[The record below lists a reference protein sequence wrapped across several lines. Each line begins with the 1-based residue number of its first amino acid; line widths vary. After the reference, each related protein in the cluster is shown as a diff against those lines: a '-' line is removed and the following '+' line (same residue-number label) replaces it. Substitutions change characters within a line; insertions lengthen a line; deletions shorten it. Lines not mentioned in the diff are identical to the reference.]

1 MGTSSTKPGK
11 NSRNISNITGS
22 STPVE
27 VSWQSVKSAATKFFK
42 GNLEFSI
49 VMQKMIK
56 ASGGPSNFAIGTRTR
71 ISKGYAKLFGVISSA
86 SLVGIRKAIVDLG
99 RKDDPEKSVK
109 DLLVDYV
116 NEEICPESTTAE
128 DTMVREELLTAV
140 IRFSE
145 LFNEE
150 ELIDLKNDIT
160 IYVVKSLFKEMLV
173 DTIEKAFEQEV
184 PFSLETE
191 DPKDF
196 VISKDEA
203 KRIIGIK
210 VDEYMANYSD
220 KDIMDKDKIEG
231 IENEI
236 FNSVLND
243 FDNGDFGDNE

>member
-11 NSRNISNITGS
+11 NSRNISNITGET
-22 STPVE
+22 TPTE

-49 VMQKMIK
+49 AMQKMIK
-56 ASGGPSNFAIGTRTR
+56 ASGGPSKFALGTRTK
-71 ISKGYAKLFGVISSA
+71 ISKGYAKLFGVIISA
-86 SLVGIRKAIVDLG
+86 SSVGIRQALVDLG
-99 RKDDPEKSVK
+99 RKDDPEKSIK

-128 DTMVREELLTAV
+128 DTIVREELLTAV

-150 ELIDLKNDIT
+150 ELIDLKNDVT
-160 IYVVKSLFKEMLV
+160 IHVVKALLKEMLV
-173 DTIEKAFEQEV
+173 DSIEKAFEQEV
-184 PFSLETE
+184 PFSLETN

-196 VISKDEA
+196 AVSKNDA
-203 KRIIGIK
+203 KRIIEIK
-210 VDEYMANYSD
+210 VDEYMSTYSD

-236 FNSVLND
+236 YNSVLND
-243 FDNGDFGDNE
+243 FDNGDFGDHE